1 MTISKTA
8 REIAEEFCRSNDR
21 SVDELER
28 AILRHMEHHIVTV
41 GHRLRE
47 ALRDVV
53 DTWDDENAGDLQVQ
67 YSVDRARQEL
77 GVWSG
82 HHNKRDS

>member
-28 AILRHMEHHIVTV
+28 AILRHMEHHLVKI
-41 GHRLRE
+41 GQERDHYKELWE
-47 ALRDVV
+47 ASQSVNAALMRDN
-53 DTWDDENAGDLQVQ
+53 DDWKI
-67 YSVDRARQEL
+67 Y
-77 GVWSG
+77 
-82 HHNKRDS
+82 